1 MEISAKPGGKAIAFI
16 GLGRMGEAMATNIQ
30 RAGYP
35 LVVWNRTPAKA
46 EPLLAAGAAIADTP
60 AGAAARADIII
71 SSLADDAS
79 LTSVVSG
86 PNGILKGLR
95 PGGVHISTSTV
106 SPGLSNE
113 LDLMHTAA
121 NAHYL
126 AGPVLGRP
134 SAAQAA
140 QLLTFVGGDP
150 ERIEQAR
157 PVVTTYAPVIIFA
170 GKRPGLAN
178 TAKLIANFLGAS
190 AIDLIGQS
198 LALAE
203 KSGLSQDLVLQML
216 SGFFAFPAVKEYVT
230 RIASRDFD
238 SVGFT
243 VSGGLKD
250 IELMIGA
257 AHEVNFE
264 LSSALAMQTKLRA
277 AIERGWKDK
286 DWSCFTDLD
295 RQ

>member
-1 MEISAKPGGKAIAFI
+1 MEISAKTRGKAIAFI

-60 AGAAARADIII
+60 AAAAARADIII

-95 PGGVHISTSTV
+95 PGCVHISTSTV
-106 SPGLSNE
+106 SPRLSNQ

-126 AGPVLGRP
+126 AGPVVGRP

-140 QLLTFVGGDP
+140 QLLTFVGGNP
-150 ERIEQAR
+150 QRIEEVR
-157 PVVTTYAPVIIFA
+157 PVITTYAPVIIFA
-170 GKRPGLAN
+170 GKLPGLAN

-216 SGFFAFPAVKEYVT
+216 SGFFAFPAIKEYVT

-250 IELMIGA
+250 IELIIA
-257 AHEVNFE
+257 SAHEVNFE

-286 DWSCFTDLD
+286 NWSCFTDLD

>member
-46 EPLLAAGAAIADTP
+46 EPLLAAGATIADTP
-60 AGAAARADIII
+60 AAAKADIII

-95 PGGVHISTSTV
+95 PGCVHISTSTV
-106 SPGLSNE
+106 SPRLSNQ
-113 LDLMHTAA
+113 LDLMHAAA

-126 AGPVLGRP
+126 AGPVVGRP

-150 ERIEQAR
+150 ERIEEVR
-157 PVVTTYAPVIIFA
+157 PVVATYAPVIIFA

-257 AHEVNFE
+257 AHEVNFK

>member
-1 MEISAKPGGKAIAFI
+1 MEIPDQARKKVVAFI
-16 GLGRMGEAMATNIQ
+16 GLGRMGEAMAANIQ

-46 EPLLAAGAAIADTP
+46 EPLLAAGATMADTP
-60 AGAAARADIII
+60 SAAAAQADIII
-71 SSLADDAS
+71 SCMADDAS

-95 PGGVHISTSTV
+95 PGSVHISTSTI
-106 SPGLSNE
+106 SPGLSDE
-113 LDLMHTAA
+113 LGPMHTAS

-140 QLLTFVGGDP
+140 QLMTFVGGDP
-150 ERIEQAR
+150 ELLEEVR
-157 PVVTTYAPVIIFA
+157 PVITTYAPVIIFA

-178 TAKLIANFLGAS
+178 IAKLTTNFLVAS
-190 AIDLIGQS
+190 SIDLIGQS
-198 LALAE
+198 LALGE
-203 KSGLSQDLVLQML
+203 KSGLSQDLVLRML
-216 SGFFAFPAVKEYVT
+216 SGFFAFPAMKEYVT
-230 RIASRDFD
+230 RIANRDFD
-238 SVGFT
+238 AVGFT

-250 IELMIGA
+250 VELMIDA
-257 AHEVNFE
+257 AHEANFE
-264 LSSALAMQTKLRA
+264 LSSALAMRTKLRA
-277 AIERGWKDK
+277 AIERGWKGK
-286 DWSCFTDLD
+286 DWSCFTDVD

>member
-1 MEISAKPGGKAIAFI
+1 MEISAKTRGKAIAFI

-60 AGAAARADIII
+60 AAAATRADIII

-95 PGGVHISTSTV
+95 PGCVHISTSTV
-106 SPGLSNE
+106 SPRLSNQ

-126 AGPVLGRP
+126 AGPVVGRP

-150 ERIEQAR
+150 QRIEEVR
-157 PVVTTYAPVIIFA
+157 PVITTYAPVIIFA
-170 GKRPGLAN
+170 GKLPGLAN

-216 SGFFAFPAVKEYVT
+216 SGFFAFPAIKEYVT

-250 IELMIGA
+250 IELMIA
-257 AHEVNFE
+257 SAHEVNFE

-286 DWSCFTDLD
+286 NWSCFTDLD

>member
-1 MEISAKPGGKAIAFI
+1 
-16 GLGRMGEAMATNIQ
+16 MGEAMATNIQ

-46 EPLLAAGAAIADTP
+46 ESLLAADAAIADTP

-113 LDLMHTAA
+113 LDLTHTAA

-126 AGPVLGRP
+126 ASPVLGRP

-140 QLLTFVGGDP
+140 ELLTFVGGDP
-150 ERIEQAR
+150 ERIEEVR
-157 PVVTTYAPVIIFA
+157 PVITTYAPVIIFA

-216 SGFFAFPAVKEYVT
+216 SGFFAFPAIKEYVT

-250 IELMIGA
+250 IDLMIGA
-257 AHEVNFE
+257 AHAVNFE

>member
-46 EPLLAAGAAIADTP
+46 ELLLAAGAAIADTP
-60 AGAAARADIII
+60 AAAARADIII

-113 LDLMHTAA
+113 LDLTHTAA

-150 ERIEQAR
+150 ERIEEVR
-157 PVVTTYAPVIIFA
+157 PVITTYAPVIIFA

-216 SGFFAFPAVKEYVT
+216 SGFFAFPAIKEYVT
-230 RIASRDFD
+230 RTASRDFD

-250 IELMIGA
+250 IEPMIGA
-257 AHEVNFE
+257 AHEVSFE

>member
-1 MEISAKPGGKAIAFI
+1 MEISAEPGGKAIAFI
-16 GLGRMGEAMATNIQ
+16 GLGRMGEAMASNIQ
-30 RAGYP
+30 RAGFP

-95 PGGVHISTSTV
+95 PGAVHISTSTV

-113 LDLMHTAA
+113 LDLTHTAA
-121 NAHYL
+121 NAHYV

-140 QLLTFVGGDP
+140 QLMAFVGGDP
-150 ERIEQAR
+150 ERIEQVR
-157 PVVTTYAPVIIFA
+157 PVITTYAPVIIFA

-203 KSGLSQDLVLQML
+203 KSGLGQDLVLQML
-216 SGFFAFPAVKEYVT
+216 SGFFAFSAIKEYVT

-250 IELMIGA
+250 IELMIGS

-286 DWSCFTDLD
+286 DWSCFTELD

>member
-46 EPLLAAGAAIADTP
+46 EPLL
-60 AGAAARADIII
+60 AAARADIII

-203 KSGLSQDLVLQML
+203 KSGLSQDL
-216 SGFFAFPAVKEYVT
+216 
-230 RIASRDFD
+230 
-238 SVGFT
+238 
-243 VSGGLKD
+243 
-250 IELMIGA
+250 
-257 AHEVNFE
+257 
-264 LSSALAMQTKLRA
+264 
-277 AIERGWKDK
+277 
-286 DWSCFTDLD
+286 
-295 RQ
+295 